1 METPPT
7 PADGLMLP
15 RKSQLQRFAGWTAQ
29 KTALSTD
36 CGNSGPNFLLMP
48 NDEAF
53 NLFTRVYDDC
63 SFSFV
68 TGIPCEVL
76 RYLSK
81 ESWTPSHSHWLLQ
94 WSRLASTFF
103 LCKEPREQRHGKSC
117 KVVWDSLSGWHGQLC
132 SSQIETCRDQSA
144 TPNYSGRSSLSYP
157 ATVSRW

>member
-15 RKSQLQRFAGWTAQ
+15 IKSQLQRFAGWKAQ
-29 KTALSTD
+29 KTSLSTG
-36 CGNSGPNFLLMP
+36 CGNSGPNFFKMP

-53 NLFTRVYDDC
+53 NLFTRIYDDC

-68 TGIPCEVL
+68 TGIPCEVH

-81 ESWTPSHSHWLLQ
+81 ESWTPATLTGCYNGREWLLP
-94 WSRLASTFF
+94 FF